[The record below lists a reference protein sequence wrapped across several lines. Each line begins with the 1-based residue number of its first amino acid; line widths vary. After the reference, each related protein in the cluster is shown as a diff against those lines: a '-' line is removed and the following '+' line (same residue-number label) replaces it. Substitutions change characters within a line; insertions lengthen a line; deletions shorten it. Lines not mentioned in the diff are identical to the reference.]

1 MLTEKEIRDKLFEEY
16 PTMFRQSMIAKNYY
30 RARNIVDTARKVA
43 LFMQFPEKDMD
54 ELFGIRGDRGE
65 IIQRGRFPE
74 EKIIQCENEVR
85 KMQYKQNR
93 EMMEQIRE
101 KYKKIGV

>member
-1 MLTEKEIRDKLFEEY
+1 
-16 PTMFRQSMIAKNYY
+16 
-30 RARNIVDTARKVA
+30 
-43 LFMQFPEKDMD
+43 MD

-74 EKIIQCENEVR
+74 EEIIRCEDEVR
-85 KMQYKQNR
+85 KMQYKKNR

-101 KYKKIGV
+101 KYKKTGV

>member
-1 MLTEKEIRDKLFEEY
+1 MITEEELREKLFEQY
-16 PTMFRQSMIAKNYY
+16 PIMFRQSMIAKNYY

-43 LFMQFPEKDMD
+43 LFMQITEKDMD

-74 EKIIQCENEVR
+74 EEIIRCENEVR

-93 EMMEQIRE
+93 KMMEQIRE
-101 KYKKIGV
+101 KYKKTGV